1 MMEFKINLSPGNNKK
16 KLESQDSDLAF
27 EEFFKWKIFVIWLC
41 LRNSR
46 QSKLLRVELS
56 LTNISANIHTGLR
69 APVNVFYC
77 KSKLLK
83 NVLQG
88 GVLLQVK
95 ILQAYQLGLELE
107 ANSHD
112 RFISSI
118 ELIRSIGCPR

>member
-1 MMEFKINLSPGNNKK
+1 MSDVSCA
-16 KLESQDSDLAF
+16 KLVSF
-27 EEFFKWKIFVIWLC
+27 EC
-41 LRNSR
+41 
-46 QSKLLRVELS
+46 

-95 ILQAYQLGLELE
+95 ILQAYQVGLQ
-107 ANSHD
+107 ASSHD
-112 RFISSI
+112 RFISPL
-118 ELIRSIGCPR
+118 ELIRSIGCP

>member
-1 MMEFKINLSPGNNKK
+1 MSDVSCA
-16 KLESQDSDLAF
+16 KLVSF
-27 EEFFKWKIFVIWLC
+27 EC
-41 LRNSR
+41 
-46 QSKLLRVELS
+46 

-95 ILQAYQLGLELE
+95 ILQAYQVGLH
-107 ANSHD
+107 ADSHD
-112 RFISSI
+112 RFISPL
-118 ELIRSIGCPR
+118 ELIRSIECPR